1 MSRIRKLTSAYADAA
16 FVSGETSEFRIK
28 SIRRPPE
35 FKRRFPFRQQ
45 LLQQKLTA
53 WQPSFHPI
61 RFLTFVHVFG
71 IVLILLGFIMLNE
84 INRVLD
90 WEKNLGCKI
99 HVMDTRDEFVDVC
112 EINVTRDIPHPVMF
126 SYKWDAVMQS
136 HRLFPGNINKLLKSK
151 DVCLIIQLNIIYRN
165 IYIKT
170 YQLSGMSFERILY
183 RHCRSSRIEKRTS
196 SLWCRYKFQHGR
208 RF

>member
-1 MSRIRKLTSAYADAA
+1 MSKIRKLTSAYADAA

-35 FKRRFPFRQQ
+35 FNLRLSFQQQ
-45 LLQQKLTA
+45 LLQQKLSA

-61 RFLTFVHVFG
+61 KFLTFVHVFG
-71 IVLILLGFIMLNE
+71 FILILLGCIMLNE

-90 WEKNLGCKI
+90 LEKDLGCKI
-99 HVMDTRDEFVDVC
+99 TVMDTGDQFIDIC
-112 EINVTRDIPHPVMF
+112 TINVTRDISHPVMF

-151 DVCLIIQLNIIYRN
+151 AVCLFN
-165 IYIKT
+165 T
-170 YQLSGMSFERILY
+170 
-183 RHCRSSRIEKRTS
+183 
-196 SLWCRYKFQHGR
+196 
-208 RF
+208 